1 VVSGESFTKPSKTLE
16 EQRMPIQSYQDLEVW
31 QKGMDLAEHI
41 YRITS
46 RFPKEELYGLT
57 SQLRRAAI
65 SIPANIAEGW
75 ARRGTKEFLQFLNI
89 AAGSL
94 REVETLVVLACR
106 IRLIPDQEATPPL
119 QLIQALSRQ
128 MLNLQRSL
136 RQK

>member
-1 VVSGESFTKPSKTLE
+1 
-16 EQRMPIQSYQDLEVW
+16 MPIQSYQDLEVW
-31 QKGMDLAEHI
+31 QKGMDLAERI

-46 RFPKEELYGLT
+46 RFPREELYGLT

-106 IRLIPDQEATPPL
+106 IRLIPDQEATSPL